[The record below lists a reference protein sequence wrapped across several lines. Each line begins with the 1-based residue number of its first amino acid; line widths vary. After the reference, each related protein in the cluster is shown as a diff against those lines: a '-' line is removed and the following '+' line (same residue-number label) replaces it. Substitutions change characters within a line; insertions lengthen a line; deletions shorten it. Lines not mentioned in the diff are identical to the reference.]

1 MRVGTGS
8 RKRLDHRALQGMVR
22 MARLVPPARRMEPIS
37 EPPPDHPPIAPPM
50 TPQTPP
56 SDRRGAPRPYRSRT
70 SGPTERLRSRAR
82 ELGPGLITGA
92 ADDDPSGIAT
102 YSQAGAA
109 FGYGTLWVALITL
122 PLMASV
128 QLMCARIG
136 IVARSGLA
144 TVLREHY
151 PRWLLWLACGMLLF
165 GNTVNIAA
173 DLAGM
178 AAAASLLTGIRSIW
192 FVPASAILILGLLV
206 FASYERMTRVLK
218 WLTLALFSYVLA
230 GFLAH
235 PDWSAVVS
243 GTLIPRIA
251 WSRDYLLTFVA
262 ILGTTISPYLFFW
275 QAAQNAEH
283 DAFWRQ
289 RLIGRPQRALQRE
302 LRAAKRDVNAGM
314 IFSNAIMYFI
324 ILTAAATLH
333 RAGITDVQTADQA
346 AEALR
351 PLAGSGAALLFTAG
365 LVGTGMLGIPVLAG
379 SAAYAIAEAAAWRA
393 GLDEKVHTARQF
405 YGVITVAMLAGMV
418 VSFAHVNAIRLLI
431 WSAVINGLLAPPLIM
446 IILVVCNNERVMG
459 THRNGRGLNLLGA
472 LSALLMTG
480 AAIALV
486 LASLLS

>member
-1 MRVGTGS
+1 
-8 RKRLDHRALQGMVR
+8 
-22 MARLVPPARRMEPIS
+22 MEPIS
-37 EPPPDHPPIAPPM
+37 EPPADDLPIAPPL
-50 TPQTPP
+50 TNPP
-56 SDRRGAPRPYRSRT
+56 PAASDRRGSPRPYRPRADTRRQRVLSRVH
-70 SGPTERLRSRAR
+70 

-109 FGYGTLWVALITL
+109 FGYGTLWIALITL

-151 PRWLLWLACGMLLF
+151 PRWLLWLACAMLLV

-178 AAAASLLTGIRSIW
+178 AAAASLLTGIRATW
-192 FVPASAILILGLLV
+192 FIPVAAILILGLLV
-206 FASYERMTRVLK
+206 LASYERMTRVLK

-235 PDWSAVVS
+235 PDWGAVLS
-243 GTLIPRIA
+243 GTLIPRIGR
-251 WSRDYLLTFVA
+251 SREFLLTLVA

-275 QAAQNAEH
+275 QAAQSAEH

-289 RLIGRPQRALQRE
+289 RLIGRRQRAVQRE
-302 LRAAKRDVNAGM
+302 LRSATRDVNAGM
-314 IFSNAIMYFI
+314 LFSNAIMYFI

-333 RAGITDVQTADQA
+333 GAGITDVQTADQA
-346 AEALR
+346 AAALR
-351 PLAGSGAALLFTAG
+351 PLAGRGASLLFTAG

-379 SAAYAIAEAAAWRA
+379 SAAYAVAEAAAWRA
-393 GLDEKVHTARQF
+393 GLDEKIHTARQF
-405 YGVITVAMLAGMV
+405 YGVIAVAMLAGMAL
-418 VSFAHVNAIRLLI
+418 SFAHVNAIRLLI
-431 WSAVINGLLAPPLIM
+431 WSAVINGLLAPPLIL

-459 THRNGRGLNLLGA
+459 AHRNGRGLNVLGA
-472 LSALLMTG
+472 LSALLMSG
-480 AAIALV
+480 AAIALIV
-486 LASLLS
+486 SSLTS

>member
-1 MRVGTGS
+1 
-8 RKRLDHRALQGMVR
+8 
-22 MARLVPPARRMEPIS
+22 MEPIS
-37 EPPPDHPPIAPPM
+37 EPPADDLPIAPPPSM
-50 TPQTPP
+50 SAPTAIP
-56 SDRRGAPRPYRSRT
+56 SDRRGAPRSYRSRRD
-70 SGPTERLRSRAR
+70 GPRERLGSRAR
-82 ELGPGLITGA
+82 ELGPGLIAGA

-109 FGYGTLWVALITL
+109 FGYGTLWIALVTL
-122 PLMASV
+122 PLMAAV

-218 WLTLALFSYVLA
+218 WLTLALFGYVLA
-230 GFLAH
+230 GFLAR
-235 PDWSAVVS
+235 PEWSAVVS
-243 GTLIPRIA
+243 GTLIPRVT
-251 WSRDYLLTFVA
+251 WSGEYLLTFVA

-283 DAFWRQ
+283 DAVWRQ

-314 IFSNAIMYFI
+314 VFSNAIMYFI

-333 RAGITDVQTADQA
+333 SAGITDVQTADQA
-346 AEALR
+346 AAALR
-351 PLAGSGAALLFTAG
+351 PLAGRGAALLFTAG

-405 YGVITVAMLAGMV
+405 YGVITVAMVAGMAL
-418 VSFAHVNAIRLLI
+418 SFAHMNAIRLLI
-431 WSAVINGLLAPPLIM
+431 WSAVINGLLAPPLIA

-459 THRNGRGLNLLGA
+459 PNKNGRGLNLLGT
-472 LSALLMTG
+472 LCALLMTG
-480 AAIALV
+480 AAISLV
-486 LASLLS
+486 VASLSS

>member
-1 MRVGTGS
+1 
-8 RKRLDHRALQGMVR
+8 
-22 MARLVPPARRMEPIS
+22 MEPIS
-37 EPPPDHPPIAPPM
+37 EPPADDLPIAPPL
-50 TPQTPP
+50 TNPP
-56 SDRRGAPRPYRSRT
+56 PAASDRRGSPRPYRPRADTRRQRVLSRV
-70 SGPTERLRSRAR
+70 R

-109 FGYGTLWVALITL
+109 FGYGTLWIALITL

-151 PRWLLWLACGMLLF
+151 PRWLLWLACAMLLV

-178 AAAASLLTGIRSIW
+178 AAAASLLTGIRATW
-192 FVPASAILILGLLV
+192 FIPVAAILILGLLV
-206 FASYERMTRVLK
+206 LASYERMTRVLK

-235 PDWSAVVS
+235 PNWTAVLS
-243 GTLIPRIA
+243 GTLIPRIGR
-251 WSRDYLLTFVA
+251 SREFLLTFVA

-289 RLIGRPQRALQRE
+289 RLIGRRQRAVQRE
-302 LRAAKRDVNAGM
+302 LRSATRDVNAGM
-314 IFSNAIMYFI
+314 LFSNAIMYFI

-333 RAGITDVQTADQA
+333 GAGITDVQTADQA
-346 AEALR
+346 AAALR
-351 PLAGSGAALLFTAG
+351 PLAGRGASLLFTAG

-379 SAAYAIAEAAAWRA
+379 SAAYAVAEAAAWRA
-393 GLDEKVHTARQF
+393 GLDEKIHTAQQF
-405 YGVITVAMLAGMV
+405 YGVIAVAMLAGMAL
-418 VSFAHVNAIRLLI
+418 SFAHVNAIRLLI
-431 WSAVINGLLAPPLIM
+431 WSAVVNGLLAPPLIL

-459 THRNGRGLNLLGA
+459 AHRNGRGLNVFGA
-472 LSALLMTG
+472 LCALLMSG
-480 AAIALV
+480 AAVALIV
-486 LASLLS
+486 SSLTS

>member
-1 MRVGTGS
+1 MS
-8 RKRLDHRALQGMVR
+8 
-22 MARLVPPARRMEPIS
+22 
-37 EPPPDHPPIAPPM
+37 AP
-50 TPQTPP
+50 TAIP
-56 SDRRGAPRPYRSRT
+56 SDRRGAPRSYRSRRD
-70 SGPTERLRSRAR
+70 GPRERLGSRAR
-82 ELGPGLITGA
+82 ELGPGLIAGA

-109 FGYGTLWVALITL
+109 FGYGTLWIALVTL
-122 PLMASV
+122 PLMAAV

-192 FVPASAILILGLLV
+192 LVPASAILILGLLV

-230 GFLAH
+230 GFLAR
-235 PDWSAVVS
+235 PEWSAVVS
-243 GTLIPRIA
+243 GTLIPRVT
-251 WSRDYLLTFVA
+251 WSGEYLLTFVA

-283 DAFWRQ
+283 DAVWRQ

-314 IFSNAIMYFI
+314 VFSNAIMYFI

-333 RAGITDVQTADQA
+333 SAGITDVQTADQA
-346 AEALR
+346 AAALR
-351 PLAGSGAALLFTAG
+351 PLAGRGAALLFTAG

-405 YGVITVAMLAGMV
+405 YGVITVAMVAGMAL
-418 VSFAHVNAIRLLI
+418 SFAHMNAIRLLI
-431 WSAVINGLLAPPLIM
+431 WSAVINGLLAPPLIA

-459 THRNGRGLNLLGA
+459 PNKNGRGLNLLGT
-472 LSALLMTG
+472 LCALLMTG
-480 AAIALV
+480 AAISLV
-486 LASLLS
+486 VASLSS